1 MDMEIGTR
9 VKIVGITDEDA
20 DLNGLT
26 GALSRKFFTK
36 DNPFKVFGEVGVW
49 LDSVPQGGKCQAI
62 NVMWSEVEPI
72 GDAPHSNGVKV

>member
-9 VKIVGITDEDA
+9 VRIVGITDEDA

-26 GALSRKFFTK
+26 GTLSRKFFTK

-49 LDSVPQGGKCQAI
+49 LDSVPKGGKCQAI
-62 NVMWSEVEPI
+62 NVMRREVEPV
-72 GDAPHSNGVKV
+72 GDATHNGGK